1 MPDQLFTVGH
11 SNHPIGKFIELL
23 RIHAIELICDVR
35 STPYSRFN
43 PQFNRETLL
52 AELKKHGIGY
62 VFLGRELGGKP
73 RDPGFPADDKTRF
86 AMIGKSESFR
96 AGLERLLREAKRCRA
111 AILCA
116 EKDPAHCHRTHLI
129 CRHIPQGVPIHHI
142 LADGSILNHSD
153 LDLKDERDHSRQQSL
168 L

>member
-1 MPDQLFTVGH
+1 MTDQVFTIGH

-23 RIHAIELICDVR
+23 SIHAIEHICDVR

-43 PQFNRETLL
+43 PQFNRETLQ

-62 VFLGRELGGKP
+62 SHLGKELGGKP
-73 RDPGFPADDKTRF
+73 SDPGFPADDKARF

-96 AGLERLLREAKRCRA
+96 AGLDRLLKEAKRCRA

-116 EKDPAHCHRTHLI
+116 EKDPAQCHRTHLI
-129 CRHIPQGVPIHHI
+129 CRHIPQGVSIHHI
-142 LADGSILNHSD
+142 LADGSILNHRD
-153 LDLKDERDHSRQQSL
+153 LDLIDGKDQSRQQSWL
-168 L
+168 